1 MLERQSKLD
10 GLRRWKFEA
19 ILQTFPLLL
28 QLALLLFATALSV
41 YLWTVH
47 LSVAIVVLALTSLGF
62 VSYLFLLGSAVLSPN
77 SPFQT
82 PLTDLFAKFVS
93 RIMKP
98 TFLAIRNSTRP
109 LRQQVSWHLW
119 HLRYPFWKLENLIK
133 RSWSPCSHWRV
144 SKTPILPRFASGT
157 RSDPKMMDPPP
168 DYYFSGPSNPARAIL
183 WVLQTSAD
191 PTLIDCAVEMGIDPD
206 IQWPAEDNIVT
217 PMLTLHYHFIS
228 CFDWAWESGRNGQSG
243 YRLQNIR
250 PGMSRRAIQC
260 GKLYCSLRN
269 IARASGTQWTSLT
282 LMPSSS
288 ILAEAGDQA
297 TLDQLL
303 TVIQLATDSPN
314 WELDW
319 STPNAIRW
327 ALHIIPSLYIGP
339 PNSENTS
346 RHLEYFLDQFPEEHH
361 RALDAA
367 TFTNYLCCLCSILG
381 HVNQQVMGQ
390 VDKM

>member
-1 MLERQSKLD
+1 
-10 GLRRWKFEA
+10 
-19 ILQTFPLLL
+19 
-28 QLALLLFATALSV
+28 
-41 YLWTVH
+41 
-47 LSVAIVVLALTSLGF
+47 
-62 VSYLFLLGSAVLSPN
+62 
-77 SPFQT
+77 
-82 PLTDLFAKFVS
+82 
-93 RIMKP
+93 
-98 TFLAIRNSTRP
+98 
-109 LRQQVSWHLW
+109 
-119 HLRYPFWKLENLIK
+119 
-133 RSWSPCSHWRV
+133 
-144 SKTPILPRFASGT
+144 
-157 RSDPKMMDPPP
+157 
-168 DYYFSGPSNPARAIL
+168 
-183 WVLQTSAD
+183 
-191 PTLIDCAVEMGIDPD
+191 MGIDPD